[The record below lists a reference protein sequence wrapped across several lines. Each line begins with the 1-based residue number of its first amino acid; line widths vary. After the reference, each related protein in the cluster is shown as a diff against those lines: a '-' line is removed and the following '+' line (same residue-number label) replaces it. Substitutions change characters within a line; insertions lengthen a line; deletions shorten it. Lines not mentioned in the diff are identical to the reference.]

1 MWKPL
6 SAVSGAA
13 LLAAGGISYLAVKPE
28 LSSERLQARAA
39 KENKVKADQNLGKS
53 REAKETAD
61 KDLTEAKGELLK
73 NTGEKTEAES
83 ALASKNTELTEAV
96 TAKEAAEKELT
107 DLEQKL
113 KDLGG
118 LDTLVAE
125 LKTLAAKK
133 DQLVAQIAS
142 HKSQIASAVSNKEG
156 VEKNIARL
164 QKLDNWQRSGTMDPA
179 FRSRV
184 AAVNPDYGF
193 VVIGAGNQARVVK
206 QAKLD
211 VKRGDNV
218 VGTVVV
224 THIDQARSIAEIVP
238 GTVAAGDSILPGD
251 TVVVNFASQ
260 PRAGG
265 AAPAEGA
272 KPAAGGAKPAAE
284 GAAPAAEGTAP
295 AASDDPFAAPT
306 PAAEE
311 TPAAPAAE
319 TPAAPA
325 AEEAPATP
333 AAEEAPAAGE
343 TTPAADA
350 PMEKPADAAN

>member
-28 LSSERLQARAA
+28 LTSERLQARAA
-39 KENKVKADQNLGKS
+39 KENKVKADQNLGKA
-53 REAKETAD
+53 REAKDTAD

-83 ALASKNTELTEAV
+83 ALAAKNAELTEAM
-96 TAKEAAEKELT
+96 TAKETAEKELA

-142 HKSQIASAVSNKEG
+142 HKAQIASAVSNKEG

-184 AAVNPDYGF
+184 AAVNPDFGF

-224 THIDQARSIAEIVP
+224 THIDQSRSIAEIVP

-265 AAPAEGA
+265 AAPAASGT
-272 KPAAGGAKPAAE
+272 AKPAAE
-284 GAAPAAEGTAP
+284 GAAPAAGGSAP
-295 AASDDPFAAPT
+295 AASDDPFAAPA
-306 PAAEE
+306 PPAEE

-319 TPAAPA
+319 TPAA
-325 AEEAPATP
+325 
-333 AAEEAPAAGE
+333 EAPAAE
-343 TTPAADA
+343 TPAADAAPAADA
-350 PMEKPADAAN
+350 PMEAAPEAN

>member
-28 LSSERLQARAA
+28 LTSERLQARAA
-39 KENKVKADQNLGKS
+39 KENKVKAEQNLGKA

-83 ALASKNTELTEAV
+83 ALAAKNTELTEAM
-96 TAKEAAEKELT
+96 TAKEAAEKELA

-142 HKSQIASAVSNKEG
+142 HKAQIASALSNKEG

-184 AAVNPDYGF
+184 AAVNPDFGF

-224 THIDQARSIAEIVP
+224 THIDQSRSIAEIVP

-265 AAPAEGA
+265 APAQGT
-272 KPAAGGAKPAAE
+272 KPAAEGAKPAAE

-295 AASDDPFAAPT
+295 AASDDPFAAPA

-319 TPAAPA
+319 TPAAEAPAPA
-325 AEEAPATP
+325 AEETP
-333 AAEEAPAAGE
+333 AAPAEAA
-343 TTPAADA
+343 PAADA
-350 PMEKPADAAN
+350 AMEKAPEAN

>member
-28 LSSERLQARAA
+28 LTSERLQARAA
-39 KENKVKADQNLGKS
+39 KENKVKAEQNLGKA

-83 ALASKNTELTEAV
+83 ALAAKNTELTEAM
-96 TAKEAAEKELT
+96 TAKEAAEKELA

-142 HKSQIASAVSNKEG
+142 HKSQIASALSNKEG

-184 AAVNPDYGF
+184 AAVNPDFGF

-224 THIDQARSIAEIVP
+224 THIDQSRSIAEIVP

-265 AAPAEGA
+265 APAQGS
-272 KPAAGGAKPAAE
+272 KPAAE
-284 GAAPAAEGTAP
+284 GAKPAAEGTAP
-295 AASDDPFAAPT
+295 AASDDPFAAPA

-319 TPAAPA
+319 TPAAEAPAPA
-325 AEEAPATP
+325 AEETP
-333 AAEEAPAAGE
+333 AAPADAA
-343 TTPAADA
+343 PAADA
-350 PMEKPADAAN
+350 AMEKAPEAN